1 MCTRITYETGT
12 GTSIVG
18 RSMDWFEDT
27 VTDIWAFPRGMNK
40 DGGLGPRSFTWTA
53 KHGSVACSMYNLAVV
68 DGMNEAG
75 LVANLLYLA
84 EAEYPD
90 WKDSTKPLMSIG
102 AYLQYMLDTCG
113 TAAEVAAAHED
124 LAFTLVA
131 PALPNGRAAAVHLA
145 VTDKTGDVT
154 IVEFIGGKPVIHHGK
169 QYTVMTNSPS
179 YDQQLAITEYW
190 KTVGGMAF
198 LPGTIR
204 AADRFARISFF
215 LNGSTKSTDRRESLA
230 SVFALMR
237 SVSVPVKVADP
248 NFPNVGATEWRTV
261 ADQDAMRYY
270 FDSSMDP
277 GVFWVDLK
285 ALDLSENSGVRR
297 LAVTEDPN
305 LAGDV
310 TSKFAATEPFAW
322 ITQQV

>member
-1 MCTRITYETGT
+1 
-12 GTSIVG
+12 
-18 RSMDWFEDT
+18 
-27 VTDIWAFPRGMNK
+27 
-40 DGGLGPRSFTWTA
+40 
-53 KHGSVACSMYNLAVV
+53 
-68 DGMNEAG
+68 
-75 LVANLLYLA
+75 
-84 EAEYPD
+84 
-90 WKDSTKPLMSIG
+90 
-102 AYLQYMLDTCG
+102 
-113 TAAEVAAAHED
+113 
-124 LAFTLVA
+124 
-131 PALPNGRAAAVHLA
+131 
-145 VTDKTGDVT
+145 
-154 IVEFIGGKPVIHHGK
+154 
-169 QYTVMTNSPS
+169 MTNSPS

-215 LNGSTKSTDRRESLA
+215 LNGSMKSTDRRESLA

-285 ALDLSENSGVRR
+285 TLDLSENSGVRR
-297 LAVTEDPN
+297 LAVT
-305 LAGDV
+305 
-310 TSKFAATEPFAW
+310 
-322 ITQQV
+322 